1 MRGEGS
7 TRTRLDQGRWYPA
20 SSAGVAQWQSNRL
33 VSGRSGVRIP
43 SPAPSHDAIAPAR
56 PVESPPCSPRSS
68 SIQPLL
74 PRSTT
79 AVGSTTRR
87 YSLQCSVRSSRSPS
101 CSDTCGSRRGS
112 RPTRVRAGAFEH
124 RGSSPA
130 AMCAVPSTSP
140 ALQSWCSRQR
150 LWARPRRWLP
160 LRLRKL
166 LRQRRNLLPQR
177 RNLLRLQ
184 RLLQRSPLQ
193 RRRQPR
199 RRAPRPLRPSPLPP
213 GSGRRCR
220 STRRRSRRRSPSS
233 SPKAPIA
240 ASPRV
245 RHGALP

>member
-1 MRGEGS
+1 MHRRS
-7 TRTRLDQGRWYPA
+7 
-20 SSAGVAQWQSNRL
+20 SSAWQSNRL

-43 SPAPSHDAIAPAR
+43 SPAPAHDAIAPAR

-87 YSLQCSVRSSRSPS
+87 SCLQWSVRSSRSPS

-112 RPTRVRAGAFEH
+112 RPTRVRDGAFAH

-166 LRQRRNLLPQR
+166 LRQRRNLLRQR
-177 RNLLRLQ
+177 RNLLRQRRKLLRLQ

-193 RRRQPR
+193 RLQRLQRSPLQRLHQPR
-199 RRAPRPLRPSPLPP
+199 RRARRPLRPPSLPP
-213 GSGRRCR
+213 SSGRTCR
-220 STRRRSRRRSPSS
+220 LTRRRSRRRSPSS

-240 ASPRV
+240 ASPRA
-245 RHGALP
+245 RPGALP